1 MKKTLLALAAAATLS
16 AGLALPAKA
25 DPFGG
30 ITVEIGGPRHGD
42 YDRDW
47 RWHRRSIGPGQAAR
61 IVRDRGFPR
70 ILSVSRFGERYMVRA
85 ARWNG
90 RVFLVT
96 LEARDGDIL
105 SIRPLGFH
113 RY

>member
-1 MKKTLLALAAAATLS
+1 MALAAAATLS
-16 AGLALPAKA
+16 AGFALPAKA
-25 DPFGG
+25 DSLGG
-30 ITVEIGGPRHGD
+30 ITVEIGGARHGD
-42 YDRDW
+42 HDRDW
-47 RWHRRSIGPGQAAR
+47 RWHRRSIGAGEAAR
-61 IVRDRGFPR
+61 IVRARGFPR
-70 ILSVSRFGERYMVRA
+70 ILSVSRFGGRYMVRA
-85 ARWNG
+85 ARRNG